1 VLRFALL
8 NERGYPDL
16 GFETE
21 IPWSNRSIT
30 YSSFEKIFA
39 FSLDGNV
46 FLSEELE
53 HHRNLFPQY
62 TVQERDIRKS

>member
-1 VLRFALL
+1 MLRFVLL
-8 NERGYPDL
+8 NERRYPYL

-30 YSSFEKIFA
+30 YSSFETIFA

-46 FLSEELE
+46 FLSKELE
-53 HHRNLFPQY
+53 HYRNLFPQY
-62 TVQERDIRKS
+62 TVQDRDIRKN